1 MGKIEIKFIFHHIF
15 PHFPIDLDRKFSLGE
30 QKNVTKKTFILNFE
44 SETDKK
50 GSLLCKSANSC
61 TKIEEIIALC
71 CGKMH
76 IEKMCD
82 EHFKQKKTLFN
93 QLIAGK
99 KVYS

>member
-82 EHFKQKKTLFN
+82 EHFKHTKKLY
-93 QLIAGK
+93 LI
-99 KVYS
+99 S